1 MRESR
6 HHAATLLPTMPTLK
20 GLAICV
26 RVWDWSETSQTVSL
40 LLRDHGLVRGIAK
53 GAKREKS
60 PYSGGFELLTLG
72 EVVLIVKNPSRT
84 APLAS
89 TGRDDATPLATITA
103 WDLQE
108 IFPAIRRSLPAFHA
122 AMYMAD
128 LAQHLVH
135 ERDPHPGL
143 FDALAGAL
151 RSLGQL
157 DEPAALL
164 RFQWAALDDAGYRPE
179 VRLDVVTGASID
191 PARPTVFSPSLG
203 GLTHDT
209 VRASAQGPAWRVRK
223 ETALV
228 LAALA
233 GESTDTDSKRFAPV
247 AAVEGAARLLGVYA
261 RHVLGRE
268 LPSWATALDATTR
281 GRQAPG

>member
-1 MRESR
+1 
-6 HHAATLLPTMPTLK
+6 MPTLK
-20 GLAICV
+20 GTAICV

-40 LLRDHGLVRGIAK
+40 LLREHGLIRGIAK

-72 EVVLIVKNPSRT
+72 EAVLIVKSQGRAT
-84 APLAS
+84 SIGA

-108 IFPAIRRSLPAFHA
+108 IFPAIRRSLAAFHA

-143 FDALAGAL
+143 FDALASGL

-157 DEPAALL
+157 DESAALL

-179 VRLDVVTGASID
+179 VRLDVLTGSPID
-191 PARPTVFSPSLG
+191 LTAPAVFAPSLG
-203 GLTHDT
+203 GLTNDT
-209 VRASAQGPAWRVRK
+209 ARAQAQGLTWRVRK
-223 ETALV
+223 ETARV

-233 GESTDTDSKRFAPV
+233 SESTDADSKRSAPSG
-247 AAVEGAARLLGVYA
+247 AVEGAARLLGVYA

-268 LPSWATALDATTR
+268 LLSWATAFDPASR
-281 GRQAPG
+281 GSQASL

>member
-1 MRESR
+1 
-6 HHAATLLPTMPTLK
+6 MPTLK
-20 GLAICV
+20 GTAICV

-40 LLRDHGLVRGIAK
+40 LLRDHGLIRGIAK

-60 PYSGGFELLTLG
+60 PYSGGFELLTVG
-72 EVVLIVKNPSRT
+72 EVVLIVKSPGRATSV
-84 APLAS
+84 AA

-108 IFPAIRRSLPAFHA
+108 IFHAIRRSLAAFHA

-143 FDALAGAL
+143 FDALASGL

-157 DEPAALL
+157 DESAALL

-179 VRLDVVTGASID
+179 VRLDVVTGSPID
-191 PARPTVFSPSLG
+191 PARTAVFAPSLG

-209 VRASAQGPAWRVRK
+209 IRANAQGPTWRVRR

-233 GESTDTDSKRFAPV
+233 SETTDVDAKRSAPSV
-247 AAVEGAARLLGVYA
+247 AVEGAARLLGVYA
-261 RHVLGRE
+261 RHVLDRE
-268 LPSWATALDATTR
+268 LPSWATAFGPTSRDGPIPATS
-281 GRQAPG
+281 